1 MKINLKKKANQVQSK
16 YLDFLTDSVFQLLNT
31 LFVLSYKNKHGRNMN
46 VKKQMWFQSKKKL
59 ISKCQEITTY
69 FIIANMW

>member
-31 LFVLSYKNKHGRNMN
+31 VFVLSYKNKHGRNMN

>member
-1 MKINLKKKANQVQSK
+1 MNINLKKKANQVQSK